1 MPLCE
6 ALPSCR
12 GLRAR
17 HAQKECTGNWEI
29 PRLTSGNDSPWSAS
43 GRRGAKADDARTR
56 EVGLR
61 HSSYEADE
69 QGGAIRGGVGGAK
82 GGDQGECGTAK
93 HAPGAGPGKRVT
105 GRWNA
110 YDKLQGKGKR
120 NSSQR

>member
-56 EVGLR
+56 EVDSDIVAMKPTNKAEPSAAESVEPRAGTKGN
-61 HSSYEADE
+61 AE
-69 QGGAIRGGVGGAK
+69 QQSTRRAQDRENVS
-82 GGDQGECGTAK
+82 Q
-93 HAPGAGPGKRVT
+93 GAGTHTTSCK
-105 GRWNA
+105 A
-110 YDKLQGKGKR
+110 KEKGTV
-120 NSSQR
+120 